1 MMSHQYIERQT
12 GEVRSEE
19 LYADR
24 VINFL
29 YSTVRERGGPL
40 FRAVT
45 GRRMSAVLGA
55 VNFDLGYGPQTARVR
70 RFLARNGVDFSECL
84 VPEAALK
91 TMRQV
96 FERQIRYWDCR
107 PMDVDPAAVVSP
119 ADARVVVGTMDSASL
134 LFLKE
139 KFFSFPELL
148 GGDRER
154 WQATFVGGDAA
165 IFRLTPDKYHYN
177 HCPVT
182 GVVADCYEVDGCY
195 HSCNP
200 TAVVRQVTPY
210 SKNRRVVT
218 VIDTDVDGGSRV
230 GLVAMIEVVALMIGD
245 IVQCYSAHRY
255 DDPQPVEPGMRL
267 EKGRPKSLYR
277 PGSSTDILLFQ
288 PGRVEFAADLVA
300 NRGRPDAASRFTIGF
315 NTSLVETEVRLR
327 STIARAAGRMG
338 V

>member
-1 MMSHQYIERQT
+1 MLSHQYIERQT
-12 GEVRSEE
+12 GEVRAEE

-29 YSTVRERGGPL
+29 YSTVRERGAPL
-40 FRAVT
+40 FRAFT
-45 GRRMSAVLGA
+45 GRRLSAVLGA
-55 VNFDLGYGPQTARVR
+55 VNFDLGRGPQVARMR
-70 RFLARNGVDFSECL
+70 RFLAHNGVDFSECL
-84 VPEAALK
+84 RPESELK

-96 FERQIRYWDCR
+96 FERQIRYWECR
-107 PMDVDPAAVVSP
+107 PMDDDAVVVSP

-148 GGDRER
+148 GVGKEC
-154 WQATFVGGDAA
+154 WQAVFAGGEVA

-182 GVVADCYEVDGCY
+182 GVVVDHYEVEGRY

-200 TAVVRQVTPY
+200 AAVVREVTPY
-210 SKNRRVVT
+210 SKNHRVVT

-245 IVQCYSAHRY
+245 IVQCYSDHRY
-255 DDPQPVEPGMRL
+255 DDPRPMKNGMRL
-267 EKGRPKSLYR
+267 EKGQPKSLYR

-288 PGRVEFAADLVA
+288 PGRVAFAADLVA
-300 NRGRPDAASRFTIGF
+300 NRGRTDVVSRFTIGF

-327 STIARAAGRMG
+327 ATIATAVADE
-338 V
+338 